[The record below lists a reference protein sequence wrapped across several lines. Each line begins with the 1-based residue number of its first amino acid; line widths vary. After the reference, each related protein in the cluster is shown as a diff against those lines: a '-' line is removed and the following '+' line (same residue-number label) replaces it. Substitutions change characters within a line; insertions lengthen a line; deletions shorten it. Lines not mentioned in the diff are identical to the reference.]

1 MVQPTPSQATSNS
14 VEGHG
19 LRLGSGAI
27 ASLSGVALLI
37 VFMIQNTEK
46 VTLDFLLW
54 SFTWP
59 LWLLTLVA
67 ALIGAL
73 VWFGLGVMR
82 RHRRRKA
89 RREARRD

>member
-1 MVQPTPSQATSNS
+1 MIQQSPGDSRSGAP
-14 VEGHG
+14 EGQG
-19 LRLGSGAI
+19 PALGGGAI
-27 ASLSGVALLI
+27 AALTGVGLLLI
-37 VFMIQNTEK
+37 FMVQNTED
-46 VTLDFLLW
+46 VRLDFLFW

-59 LWLLTLVA
+59 LWLFTFVIA
-67 ALIGAL
+67 VVGAL

>member
-1 MVQPTPSQATSNS
+1 MVQQSPGGSASGVADGQN
-14 VEGHG
+14 
-19 LRLGSGAI
+19 LRLGGGVI
-27 ASLSGVALLI
+27 ASLTGLGLLAI
-37 VFMIQNTEK
+37 FMIQNTERI
-46 VTLDFLLW
+46 TLQFLFW

-59 LWLLTLVA
+59 LWLLALVM
-67 ALIGAL
+67 ALVGAL